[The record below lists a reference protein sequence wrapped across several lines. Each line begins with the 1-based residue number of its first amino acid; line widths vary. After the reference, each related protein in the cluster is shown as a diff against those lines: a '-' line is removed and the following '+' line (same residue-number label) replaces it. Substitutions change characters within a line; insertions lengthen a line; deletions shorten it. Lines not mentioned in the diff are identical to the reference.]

1 MGFQKIINLLDSA
14 SNQPVKFR
22 TKKNW
27 VVVNDESWGT
37 CSTNNQIKFKTTI
50 LKSGLCDYS
59 DAYILVKGTT
69 TVSNTAAAGANENNA
84 NKKVLFK
91 NCASL
96 IA

>member
-1 MGFQKIINLLDSA
+1 MHQINHLNSEQK
-14 SNQPVKFR
+14 K
-22 TKKNW
+22 W
-27 VVVNDESWGT
+27 VVINGESWGT

-50 LKSGLCDYS
+50 LKSRFCDYS

-69 TVSNTAAAGANENNA
+69 AVQNTAAAGVNESNA

-96 IA
+96 INKGK